1 MACRESSRVT
11 PPTGG
16 LVIPLFILHPLL
28 PTKGFGRLC
37 FIFAVLGIFSK
48 CSQVALSTVWL
59 SPHMALK
66 KNKGK
71 ALQTLVEPGRHL

>member
-1 MACRESSRVT
+1 MSCRESSRVT

-28 PTKGFGRLC
+28 PTKGFGWLC

-66 KNKGK
+66 NSKGK
-71 ALQTLVEPGRHL
+71 ALQMLVEPGRHL